1 MAGKSG
7 DDDEDGITGINIT
20 PLVDIILV
28 LLIIFMMTAS
38 YIVTPAISISLPKAQ
53 NAEQAPDNA
62 VSLVLTK
69 EGELYANNNKVSD
82 EELRQLLRREK
93 AKAGEELS
101 VVIGADASL
110 QHGRVISIIDL
121 IKGEGIVKLGL
132 STQAEFSAPAVS
144 EQPTP

>member
-1 MAGKSG
+1 MAAKSG

-93 AKAGEELS
+93 AKTGEDLS

-132 STQAEFSAPAVS
+132 STQAEFSAPKAP